1 MSGQGIRGK
10 CSEMYFEIILSAC
23 QSRERPGK
31 IKRKVNEGKSLRS
44 FFALI

>member
-1 MSGQGIRGK
+1 MSGLGIREK

-31 IKRKVNEGKSLRS
+31 IKRRVNAGKSLRS